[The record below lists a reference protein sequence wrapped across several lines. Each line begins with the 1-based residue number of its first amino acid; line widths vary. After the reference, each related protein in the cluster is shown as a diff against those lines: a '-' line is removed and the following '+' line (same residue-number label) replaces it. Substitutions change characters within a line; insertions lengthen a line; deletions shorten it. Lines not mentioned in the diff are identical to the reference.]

1 MTTGS
6 SHPSESRS
14 AGPAGSTHGTSGGI
28 NTFKGHDR
36 ALRADRLG
44 TAGLLLSVLAATGP
58 LMVVAGVMP
67 TTFGVMGIV
76 GQPLLFVLLGVVL
89 ILFSFGY
96 AEMSRHVHNAGAF
109 YAYISRGLGGTAGA
123 GAALVA
129 LVAYSALQVGLYGLF
144 GFEVTL
150 LVNEHFDVDLAWWIP
165 SLACA
170 LLVGFLALMKIDV
183 NARVLGVLLLI
194 EVALVVVFDVAALSE
209 PSKQGVSL
217 EAFNP
222 EILTGAGIGTA
233 LCFCIAAFTG
243 FEQAPVY
250 AEETSRPQVVVAR
263 VMLLA
268 VSFVALF
275 FAFSSWALTVAAG
288 PDGIVPAAQE
298 HSAGLLF
305 HLTESR
311 LGETF
316 ADLMH
321 VLLVTGVFAAT
332 LSFHNVVS
340 RYAFAMGRE
349 GLLPAAFGRTNRA
362 SGAPGTGALLQ
373 SGVTLV
379 VLLLFAV
386 TDDKPVGDPTAPI
399 LRLFTWMGNIGA
411 FGVTLLMTTAS
422 LAVIVFFARR
432 GAVRAQLWRLIAS
445 GIAGVALLVIAV
457 YTVKDFHV
465 LVGADSESLLR
476 WALPGIIVLAGAVG
490 LVVGAVLKA
499 RNPEAHARIGLGNEA
514 FQLEKAAEGAPDPR

>member
-6 SHPSESRS
+6 SSTSEARS
-14 AGPAGSTHGTSGGI
+14 TTGVKSGGGI
-28 NTFKGHDR
+28 NTFKGQDR

-67 TTFGVMGIV
+67 TTFAVMGIV
-76 GQPLLFVLLGVVL
+76 AQPLLFVILGVVL

-123 GAALVA
+123 GASLVA
-129 LVAYSALQVGLYGLF
+129 LVAYSALQVGLYGLL
-144 GFEVTL
+144 GFEVSL
-150 LVNEHFDVDLAWWIP
+150 LLNAHFEVAVPWWIP
-165 SLACA
+165 SLAGA
-170 LLVGFLALMKIDV
+170 AIVGFLALMKIDV

-194 EVALVVVFDVAALSE
+194 EVALVVVFDIAALSE
-209 PSKQGVSL
+209 PAKGGVSL
-217 EAFNP
+217 AAFNP
-222 EILTGAGIGTA
+222 ETLTGAGIGTA

-263 VMLLA
+263 VMFFA
-268 VSFVALF
+268 VTFVALF

-288 PDGIVPAAQE
+288 PDGIVPAARE
-298 HSAGLLF
+298 HTAGLLF
-305 HLTESR
+305 VLTESR

-321 VLLVTGVFAAT
+321 ILLVTGVFAAT

-349 GLLPAAFGRTNRA
+349 GLLPAVFGRTNSA

-373 SGVTLV
+373 TGISV
-379 VLLLFAV
+379 VVIAAFAL
-386 TDDKPVGDPTAPI
+386 TDTKETGDPTAPI
-399 LRLFTWMGNIGA
+399 LRLFTWMGNVGA
-411 FGVTLLMTTAS
+411 FGVILLMATAS
-422 LAVIVFFARR
+422 LAVIVFFVRR
-432 GAVRAQLWRLIAS
+432 GAARAQLWRLIAS
-445 GIAGVALLVIAV
+445 GVAGVSLLVIAG
-457 YTVKDFHV
+457 YTAKDFYI
-465 LVGADSESLLR
+465 LVGAGPDSALR
-476 WALPGIIVLAGAVG
+476 WVLPGIILVAAAVG
-490 LVVGAVLKA
+490 LAVGAYLKA
-499 RNPEAHARIGLGNEA
+499 RKPEAHARIGLGNEA
-514 FQLEKAAEGAPDPR
+514 FQLEKAAEEGS